1 MERIKPFV
9 AGSIMRP
16 MHRTGRTT
24 LRNERKGRG
33 RRLRRGGSGGVSLAL
48 SALLLAGVTA
58 CASGSTLPQT
68 RSVITL
74 TGERVQ
80 ADPEAMVEVDRWLRP
95 QLDDIERNWTI
106 RLVEVPRPLYPWAE
120 LELSETGGEIAVQR
134 GFGDAETPYLLYAHF
149 HLMAERGELAPWL
162 PEAPEARGFELE
174 RAILARIADVWL
186 LGRAVFDT
194 TPFGPLDE
202 ILYANEFG
210 FLDAFILTAQP
221 DRFEE
226 ERTAWTRDNPGRAEE
241 FRDWFRRTFEADGP
255 RFIPTNDSGAEPT
268 R

>member
-1 MERIKPFV
+1 V
-9 AGSIMRP
+9 VALAALAAGS
-16 MHRTGRTT
+16 
-24 LRNERKGRG
+24 
-33 RRLRRGGSGGVSLAL
+33 A
-48 SALLLAGVTA
+48 TA
-58 CASGSTLPQT
+58 CASGAVLPQT
-68 RSVITL
+68 RSVITI

-106 RLVEVPRPLYPWAE
+106 RLVEVPNALYPWAE

-149 HLMAERGELAPWL
+149 HLMAERGELGPWL
-162 PEAPEARGFELE
+162 PEAPDARGFELE
-174 RAILARIADVWL
+174 RAILARIASVWL

-202 ILYANEFG
+202 ILYASEFG
-210 FLDAFILTAQP
+210 FLDEFILMAQP
-221 DRFEE
+221 ERFEE
-226 ERTAWTRDNPGRAEE
+226 ERAAWARSHPGRADE

-255 RFIPTNDSGAEPT
+255 RFIRPSDPQGEPT